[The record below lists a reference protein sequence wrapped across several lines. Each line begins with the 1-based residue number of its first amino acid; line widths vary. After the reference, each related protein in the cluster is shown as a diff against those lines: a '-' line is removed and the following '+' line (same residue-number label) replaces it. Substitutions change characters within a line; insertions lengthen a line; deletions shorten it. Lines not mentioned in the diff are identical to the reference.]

1 MPELGK
7 EQDSGL
13 TGESA
18 PKETYPNASGVGPG
32 TTDDMAE
39 NTPGDPVELTD
50 NPAPDPGAD
59 IGKEED
65 PGPENTGNPFA
76 LDPRIEALIR
86 QICKEEI
93 GKALGHTVV

>member
-1 MPELGK
+1 MPEEK
-7 EQDSGL
+7 EQDLGPN
-13 TGESA
+13 TENA
-18 PKETYPNASGVGPG
+18 PDDGPG
-32 TTDDMAE
+32 E
-39 NTPGDPVELTD
+39 TPDPVELTD
-50 NPAPDPGAD
+50 NPAPDPDAD